1 MLSKLKELPSDK
13 IKKYAL
19 IAVVAAAILLIYF
32 STLYDK
38 TSAEDENTPQTEN
51 AQELEKRMEEALK
64 RVEGAGE
71 VSVVINYES
80 TSELV
85 PATKTDLSEQ
95 KSSSDGKSQNSESKS
110 EDIAQVSGN
119 AVILKEK
126 QPKVRGVMV
135 VAKGAKDIRV
145 KNDILFAVMTLLD
158 VTADKV
164 EILY

>member
-1 MLSKLKELPSDK
+1 MLSKLRELPSDK

>member
-1 MLSKLKELPSDK
+1 MLSKLRELPSDK

-95 KSSSDGKSQNSESKS
+95 QSSSDGKSQNSESKS

>member
-51 AQELEKRMEEALK
+51 AQELEKRMEEVLK
-64 RVEGAGE
+64 RVDGAGE

-95 KSSSDGKSQNSESKS
+95 QSSSDGKSQNSESKS

>member
-1 MLSKLKELPSDK
+1 MSDK

-38 TSAEDENTPQTEN
+38 TAAEDKTTPQTEN
-51 AQELEKRMEEALK
+51 AQELEKRMEDALK

-95 KSSSDGKSQNSESKS
+95 QSSSDGKSQNSESKS

>member
-38 TSAEDENTPQTEN
+38 TSAEDETTPQTEN
-51 AQELEKRMEEALK
+51 AQELEKRMEDALK

-95 KSSSDGKSQNSESKS
+95 QSSSDGKSQNSESKS

-119 AVILKEK
+119 VVILKEK

>member
-38 TSAEDENTPQTEN
+38 TSAEDETTPQTEN
-51 AQELEKRMEEALK
+51 AQELEKRMEDALK

-95 KSSSDGKSQNSESKS
+95 QSSSDGKSQNSESKS

>member
-1 MLSKLKELPSDK
+1 MLSKLRELPSDK

-95 KSSSDGKSQNSESKS
+95 QSSSDGKSQNSESKS

-135 VAKGAKDIRV
+135 VAKGAKNIRV

>member
-1 MLSKLKELPSDK
+1 MLSKLKELPHDK

-51 AQELEKRMEEALK
+51 AQELEKRMEDALK

-95 KSSSDGKSQNSESKS
+95 QSSSDGKSQNSESKS